1 MATTFHYITFLDGG
15 LNQEVTLRF
24 NQNGPLVKHKNKIQC
39 KTEKPRYNNS
49 LWNINYNGFLDGALI
64 QEVTQKASNTKDKNP
79 VIIIHCK
86 ISIH

>member
-49 LWNINYNGFLDGALI
+49 L
-64 QEVTQKASNTKDKNP
+64 
-79 VIIIHCK
+79 
-86 ISIH
+86 